1 MATVSAMKR
10 PVLTA
15 SSRAASVF
23 SAPARRT
30 FINAQKP
37 IKLRSSCASI
47 RPSTQKSE
55 LRQPFRRPYADLV
68 SAPTK
73 RRGWSFFRWTW
84 RLTYLSFIGGT
95 AYLFYNIYTLRTPK
109 EQFAPDPAKK
119 TLVILGTFNL
129 LIHSTVIDL
138 FQVLVGARSLCSKS
152 STRKTTMS
160 SSSLPAT
167 FSSSRLSY
175 HHVPPAPSSTDRSW
189 SLYAIY
195 SGTRT
200 RRSSTMKQTLRR

>member
-1 MATVSAMKR
+1 MPIFSQPQRMATVSAMKR

-15 SSRAASVF
+15 SNRAASVF

-30 FINAQKP
+30 FISAQKP
-37 IKLRSSCASI
+37 IKLRSSCISI
-47 RPSTQKSE
+47 RPSSQKSE
-55 LRQPFRRPYADLV
+55 LRQPFRRSYADIV
-68 SAPTK
+68 SPPTK
-73 RRGWSFFRWTW
+73 RRGRSFFRWTW

-119 TLVILGTFNL
+119 TLVILGTFVL

-138 FQVLVGARSLCSKS
+138 LQVLVGARSLCSKS

-167 FSSSRLSY
+167 FSFSRLFY
-175 HHVPPAPSSTDRSW
+175 RHAPRAPLSTDRSW

-195 SGTRT
+195 
-200 RRSSTMKQTLRR
+200 